1 VKVTGLV
8 DEAAR
13 RTIREALDTTLVVEA
28 AAGTGKTSE
37 LVQRVAAVIRSGRG
51 RVGSLIAVTFTE
63 KAAGEMKLR
72 LRTELDRALSDAEGA
87 PEVHARLRA
96 ALSELETARIGT
108 IHGLCGELLRAHPV
122 EAGVDPA
129 FRTAD
134 EELSQ
139 RLLRAEFE
147 HWLDS
152 LRKAPPPGVLRVLSR
167 GRIDDGEDGREA
179 LWFALRALTDTRD
192 FDALYRYPEGFDRA
206 RELPRVARELY
217 ALGKLAAPVQSPKD
231 PLRKALAEIKKRLHA
246 VRGASL
252 GELEAALRALS
263 KKRDLWDQPG
273 RGERFGSELRADV
286 IKRRD
291 AARADLLAVMAK
303 ASAELAAHLCRE
315 LREVVARYE
324 AQKAREGVLDFF
336 DLLLRA
342 RQLLRDAPHVRRALA
357 DGTTHVFVD
366 EFQDVDPVQGEI
378 LLYLASADPAES
390 DPYAAPLVPGKLCVV
405 GDPKQSIYRFRRA
418 DIALY
423 DRIKRH
429 LVTRGAEVATL
440 STSFRSVPALQ
451 SVVNAAFAPWM
462 GGDASLGQAAYVPLS
477 AFRAGRPGQPA
488 VVALPAPRPFSDY
501 AAAGSAPKVTK
512 KAVNGSLPD
521 AVAAYIDWLVRES
534 GYVVEEGGVD
544 VPVAARHVCLLFKR
558 FRSWEGDVTRPYVRA
573 LEARRVPHVLSGGR
587 GLFEREE
594 VRALMAALTAVEWP
608 DDELAVYATLRGPF
622 AGFSDDV
629 LLRYRLT
636 DGSLSPFRADPEAH
650 AEAPELR
657 EVAEVLSLVR
667 RLHYARNAEA
677 ASGTIARLL
686 AALRAHAGVAI
697 WPTGEQALG
706 NLLRIAELAR
716 AFEQRPEATSF
727 RAFLAY
733 LEARAA
739 QGEMADATV
748 VEESS
753 DGVRLMTVHGSKGL
767 EFPVVVLCDP
777 AAPLRVEHPSRYID
791 SARGLWAQALCGAEP
806 EELAEHR
813 AEVTAHDEAELV
825 RLTYVAATRAKEMLV
840 VPSTAEGPLEGWL
853 ELLRPAVHPASEQAR
868 KTQPS
873 ALRLPAFGPTSFVI
887 HEHDQYADPE
897 RGVIPGV
904 HRPAQG
910 DHELVVWDPCL
921 LGPRETPLAGV
932 SQEELLKA
940 DGAEGR
946 DEAGLLAY
954 RAHVVER
961 TARRERGAT
970 PSYHVRSV
978 TGEAALA
985 EAQGE
990 GAARS
995 ADDAPEPREADVLAE
1010 LSALGVTLI
1019 DTGAARDLGLGGT
1032 RFGRLVHALFEYARP
1047 GGPSLDVLSGAL
1059 ARTLGASEHERAH
1072 AVERVARAQEHP
1084 FWKRIEAADARGEAM
1099 REAQLVA
1106 LRAPGE
1112 LVEGVADLVCF
1123 EEHAGARSVLL
1134 VDFKTDGRLVHATR
1148 YARQLDA
1155 YAAALRAALGM
1166 PVERALFWV

>member
-1 VKVTGLV
+1 VNVTGLV

-51 RVGSLIAVTFTE
+51 RVGSLVAVTFTE

-72 LRTELDRALSDAEGA
+72 LRTELDRALTEAGGE

-147 HWLDS
+147 HWLDG

-192 FDALYRYPEGFDRA
+192 FDALYRYPQGFDRT

-231 PLRKALAEIKKRLHA
+231 PLRIALVEIHRRLHA

-252 GELEAALRALS
+252 DELEAVLRALA
-263 KKRDLWDQPG
+263 KKRDLWDRNG
-273 RGERFGSELRADV
+273 RYERFGNELRADV
-286 IKRRD
+286 LKRRD
-291 AARADLLAVMAK
+291 AARAELLVVMAK

-378 LLYLASADPAES
+378 LLYLASADAAQN

-429 LVTRGAEVATL
+429 LVARGAAVATL

-477 AFRAGRPGQPA
+477 AYRAGRPGQPA
-488 VVALPAPRPFSDY
+488 VVALPAPRPFSAY
-501 AAAGSAPKVTK
+501 GNPPKVTK
-512 KAVNGSLPD
+512 KAVSGSLPD

-622 AGFSDDV
+622 AGFTDDV
-629 LLRYRLT
+629 LLRYRLI

-650 AEAPELR
+650 SDAPELR
-657 EVAEVLSLVR
+657 EVAEVLALVR

-686 AALRAHAGVAI
+686 AALRSHAGVAI

-727 RAFLAY
+727 RAFLAH

-777 AAPLRVEHPSRYID
+777 AAPLRVEHPSRHID
-791 SARGLWAQALCGAEP
+791 AARGLWAQALCGAEP

-853 ELLRPAVHPASEQAR
+853 ELLRPAVHPASEHAR
-868 KTQPS
+868 KTQAS

-887 HEHDQYADPE
+887 HEHDEYADPE

-904 HRPAQG
+904 HRPALG
-910 DHELVVWDPCL
+910 DHELVIWDPCL
-921 LGPRETPLAGV
+921 LGPRDTPLAGV

-946 DEAGLLAY
+946 DEAGLAAY
-954 RAHVVER
+954 RAHAAER
-961 TARRERGAT
+961 AARRERGQT
-970 PSYHVRSV
+970 PSYRVRSV
-978 TGEAALA
+978 TGEAASAELAAERLA
-985 EAQGE
+985 EAASE
-990 GAARS
+990 LSEPHEPS
-995 ADDAPEPREADVLAE
+995 AADVVTELA
-1010 LSALGVTLI
+1010 ALGVTLI

-1032 RFGRLVHALFEYARP
+1032 RFGKLVHALFEYARP
-1047 GGPSLDVLSGAL
+1047 GGPSLDALSGSL

-1072 AVERVARAQEHP
+1072 AVERVARAQAHP
-1084 FWKRIEAADARGEAM
+1084 FWKRVEAADARGEVM

-1106 LRAPGE
+1106 RRAADE

-1123 EEHAGARSVLL
+1123 EEEAGVRRVLL
-1134 VDFKTDGRLVHATR
+1134 VDFKTDGRLLHAGR

-1155 YAAALRAALGM
+1155 YAARLREALGV